1 MPNVANVINT
11 RSEDIAPIINLAA
24 KQCGLDPVHLLALL
38 IAESGLNPLA
48 ERWGRETLAAKAA
61 IERGDWALLMAI
73 ISRAWPDISFGYSQ
87 RIVMFHEDG
96 DRSPSINN
104 VLAVRARVFGNPAAD
119 INAAGSRLAG
129 CFGHMTCDGS
139 ILSALTVYNAGTDR
153 RNDPAWWALWKGNI
167 ASYERAL
174 EQAAS
179 YAVVEPPG
187 PTRAEEIANLL
198 DVLNGWSENARQM
211 HQELADLREIAK
223 RLLRPVG

>member
-24 KQCGLDPVHLLALL
+24 MQTGLDPVHLLALL
-38 IAESGLNPLA
+38 IAESGLNPHA